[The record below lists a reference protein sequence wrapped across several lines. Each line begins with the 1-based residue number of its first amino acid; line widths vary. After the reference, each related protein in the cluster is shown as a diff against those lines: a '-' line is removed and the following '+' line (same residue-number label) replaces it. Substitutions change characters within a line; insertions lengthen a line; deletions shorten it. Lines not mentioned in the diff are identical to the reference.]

1 MPSIENKMITIP
13 VDEYEQLVKS
23 NMEIGAKDRH
33 INDLKKDNSILTSK
47 LTQFANQ
54 LKKNEDEINNL
65 KRRINMS

>member
-13 VDEYEQLVKS
+13 VDEYEQLVKL
-23 NMEIGAKDRH
+23 NMELGAKDRH
-33 INDLKKDNSILTSK
+33 INDLKKDNSILTSR

>member
-1 MPSIENKMITIP
+1 MITIP